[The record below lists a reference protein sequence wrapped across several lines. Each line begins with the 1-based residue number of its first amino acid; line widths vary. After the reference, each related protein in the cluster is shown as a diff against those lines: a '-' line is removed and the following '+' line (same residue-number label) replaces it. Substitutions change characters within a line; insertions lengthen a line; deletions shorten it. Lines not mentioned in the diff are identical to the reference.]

1 VRRRFLISFLSLV
14 LIVLVV
20 LEVSLG
26 LVAARHE
33 RSLLASQA
41 VEEATGLA
49 IVAAEDIQHGNGLS
63 ALVHRYNQ
71 AGGSE
76 VLIVYGSGSDAV
88 DSDNDARSDRAEIAP
103 QLKAA
108 ANGGTATGT
117 ITDEHHP
124 FVFGVVPVH
133 LEGSGDRAETP
144 VSGEVA
150 LYLPANATLNRIRDI
165 WLLLAA
171 FGLAVALIT
180 ALVGARLASG
190 LARPLAAL
198 EREVARLGQG
208 DLGARAQASGPP
220 EIRALAHEFNG
231 MADQLERLLRAQSEF
246 VADASHQLRSP
257 LAALRLRLENLE
269 SEVKG
274 QALTSVE
281 AAGLEVQRL
290 SRLVDGL
297 LALTRTD
304 SEQAETAAVDITAV
318 IRERVEAWTA
328 LADERGVR
336 LGADLEHAT
345 VAWADLVPG
354 DLEQVLDNYLANALE
369 ATPAGRSIIVRL
381 AEEPGDLRIAV
392 DDEGTG
398 MAATDMERAFDR
410 FWQGPNAPTGSSGLG
425 LAIVRQLA
433 ERNHSHV
440 SLQASDS
447 GVGVTGTISIPPRH
461 TPPGGD
467 PAGSGSG

>member
-1 VRRRFLISFLSLV
+1 VKRQLLVSYLSLV

-26 LVAARHE
+26 LLADRHE

-63 ALVHRYNQ
+63 ALVHRYHQ

-76 VLIVYGSGSDAV
+76 ALIVYASGAEAV
-88 DSDNDARSDRAEIAP
+88 DSDNDARSDRSEITP
-103 QLKAA
+103 QLEAA
-108 ANGGTATGT
+108 AKGGTATGT

-133 LEGSGDRAETP
+133 LEGSGDRVETK
-144 VSGEVA
+144 VTGEVA
-150 LYLPANATLNRIRDI
+150 LYLPASAALRRIHDI
-165 WLLLAA
+165 WLLLTA
-171 FGLAVALIT
+171 FGLAVALVT
-180 ALVGARLASG
+180 TLVGARLAAG

-208 DLGARAQASGPP
+208 DLHARAQTSGPP
-220 EIRALAHEFNG
+220 EIRALADEFNS

-269 SEVKG
+269 SEVHG
-274 QALTSVE
+274 EALASVE

-290 SRLVDGL
+290 SRVVDGL

-304 SEQAETAAVDITAV
+304 AERSETVAVDVTAV
-318 IRERVEAWTA
+318 IAERVEAWTA

-336 LGADLEHAT
+336 LGTDRADRKA
-345 VAWADLVPG
+345 AWADLVSG

-369 ATPAGRSIIVRL
+369 ATPSGASITVRL
-381 AEEPGDLRIAV
+381 TEEPGNLCIAV
-392 DDEGTG
+392 NDEGIG
-398 MAATDMERAFDR
+398 MAGADMERAFDR
-410 FWQGPNAPTGSSGLG
+410 FWQGPHSPTGSSGIG

-433 ERNHSHV
+433 ARNHGHV
-440 SLQASDS
+440 TLQRSD
-447 GVGVTGTISIPPRH
+447 TGTGLTASISIPRRDAA
-461 TPPGGD
+461 PGSD
-467 PAGSGSG
+467 RAGATRG